1 MDVATTV
8 QIVTAASNIIFAG
21 VVGIGYYLLIR
32 VSRETL
38 DEMREARVAGGRPQI
53 IVEAD
58 YSRLPIVDVVVR
70 NVGGG
75 AARDIEFEF
84 SSPMVSS
91 TGFVL
96 SALNYFRAG
105 VNFLEAGSVVRSF
118 WDTFGDLVSTLRQ
131 SGTER
136 GIAVTVRYLDLAG
149 ASYEDVWA
157 INPLLYE
164 GETITGY
171 KGMNDLVEVAERI
184 SDNVEALTRSQPAA
198 SGDER
203 REA

>member
-8 QIVTAASNIIFAG
+8 QIVTAASNIICAG

-58 YSRLPIVDVVVR
+58 HSRLPMVDVVVR

-96 SALNYFRAG
+96 SDLN
-105 VNFLEAGSVVRSF
+105 
-118 WDTFGDLVSTLRQ
+118 T
-131 SGTER
+131 SGR
-136 GIAVTVRYLDLAG
+136 G
-149 ASYEDVWA
+149 
-157 INPLLYE
+157 
-164 GETITGY
+164 
-171 KGMNDLVEVAERI
+171 
-184 SDNVEALTRSQPAA
+184 
-198 SGDER
+198 
-203 REA
+203 

>member
-1 MDVATTV
+1 VDVATTV

-38 DEMREARVAGGRPQI
+38 DEMRETRVAGGRPQI

-96 SALNYFRAG
+96 SDLNYFRG
-105 VNFLEAGSVVRSF
+105 
-118 WDTFGDLVSTLRQ
+118 
-131 SGTER
+131 
-136 GIAVTVRYLDLAG
+136 
-149 ASYEDVWA
+149 
-157 INPLLYE
+157 
-164 GETITGY
+164 
-171 KGMNDLVEVAERI
+171 
-184 SDNVEALTRSQPAA
+184 
-198 SGDER
+198 GDELPRGRSGGQKLLGHLR
-203 REA
+203 RP

>member
-1 MDVATTV
+1 MC
-8 QIVTAASNIIFAG
+8 
-21 VVGIGYYLLIR
+21 
-32 VSRETL
+32 
-38 DEMREARVAGGRPQI
+38 EARVAGGRPQI

-58 YSRLPIVDVVVR
+58 YSRLPMVDVVVR

-96 SALNYFRAG
+96 SDLNYFRAG
-105 VNFLEAGSVVRSF
+105 MNFLETGAEVRSY
-118 WDTFGDLVSTLRQ
+118 WDTFGDLESTLRQ

-157 INPLLYE
+157 INLLLYE

-171 KGMNDLVEVAERI
+171 KGMNDLVEVARRT
-184 SDNVEALTRSQPAA
+184 SDNVDALTRSQSAA
-198 SGDER
+198 SGDEH

>member
-1 MDVATTV
+1 VDVATTV

-38 DEMREARVAGGRPQI
+38 DEMRETRVAGGRPQI

-58 YSRLPIVDVVVR
+58 HSRLPIVDVVVR

-96 SALNYFRAG
+96 SDLNYFRAG
-105 VNFLEAGSVVRSF
+105 MNFLETGAEVRSY
-118 WDTFGDLVSTLRQ
+118 WDTFDDLESTLRQ

-171 KGMNDLVEVAERI
+171 EGMNNLVEVAGRI

>member
-1 MDVATTV
+1 M
-8 QIVTAASNIIFAG
+8 
-21 VVGIGYYLLIR
+21 
-32 VSRETL
+32 
-38 DEMREARVAGGRPQI
+38 
-53 IVEAD
+53 
-58 YSRLPIVDVVVR
+58 
-70 NVGGG
+70 
-75 AARDIEFEF
+75 
-84 SSPMVSS
+84 
-91 TGFVL
+91 
-96 SALNYFRAG
+96 
-105 VNFLEAGSVVRSF
+105 NFLEAGSVVRSY
-118 WDTFGDLVSTLRQ
+118 WDTFDDLESTLRQ

-171 KGMNDLVEVAERI
+171 KGMNDLVVAERI